1 MEAIK
6 AARELGKVMQKDPR
20 YVAYHEAQKLNDADD
35 ALNEQINEFN
45 LLRQQLNLEVA
56 KKMDER
62 DKDKIE
68 ELNAKA
74 QEIYTQIM
82 ENENMK
88 SFTAAK
94 TDMDTMINEV
104 SVIISLCCDGE
115 DPDTCD
121 INPPEP
127 PRGCASGGGCSGC
140 GRH

>member
-6 AARELGKVMQKDPR
+6 QARELGKVIQKDPR
-20 YVAYHEAQKLNDADD
+20 YSAYHAAKKINDEDD

-74 QEIYTQIM
+74 QDTYTQIM

-88 SFTAAK
+88 SFTQAK

-104 SVIISLCCDGE
+104 SLIISMCCDGE

-121 INPPEP
+121 ITPPETP
-127 PRGCASGGGCSGC
+127 KGCASGGGCSGC
-140 GRH
+140 GKH